1 VDPIAGAIRAFQ
13 EAFRE
18 FRRDRRARVLRITT
32 TSKDIPALSKLL
44 RAEEWRA
51 DNSSPF
57 LILETAIG
65 AIDEAL
71 PAFGAAIREHYEL
84 VRRGLADDG
93 VTVEPFSA
101 QFPLPADLIGGVV
114 NDVAEF
120 RRKVAPPLAP
130 PLVFFVPVKVDR
142 PAEWHD
148 VFLRLL
154 GPLIDLDVRV
164 IVADMSNDPALQDA
178 LRPLGPLYDE
188 TSFVVD
194 EAAADAAAK
203 GALAAATSRN
213 GATHWV
219 VGPAAEPPPRPS
231 RPQPT
236 EEQVKAAVAAAGLPP
251 VLTQSQGEL
260 LRGHVMRAADAVGA
274 GNARIALEEQSQ
286 AVALC
291 RGAGVMLETV
301 LMTMLLAS
309 YQYQFGLRDDAE
321 ATYRAASAL
330 ATESNA
336 WAQAAQAQMAL
347 GYILLGS
354 GRGVDAAATYTE
366 AVAAA
371 ERADASLLFL
381 ESARMAGKCWI
392 DSGEPEQAARVW
404 RTAVEKGKEMTA
416 LEIRSSTLLQIA
428 DSLTALLRNQ
438 GATAD
443 AEAVEQTIG
452 VINRKFEA

>member
-1 VDPIAGAIRAFQ
+1 VDPVASAIRAFQ

-18 FRRDRRARVLRITT
+18 FRRDAKARVLRVAT
-32 TSKDIPALSKLL
+32 TSNDLPALSKLL

-57 LILETAIG
+57 LILEAAIG
-65 AIDEAL
+65 AIHETL
-71 PAFGAAIREHYEL
+71 PGFGAAIREHHEL

-93 VTVEPFSA
+93 VTIEPFSP
-101 QFPLPADLIGGVV
+101 QFPLPADLLGRLIE
-114 NDVAEF
+114 DVAEF
-120 RRKVAPPLAP
+120 RRKTAPPLAP
-130 PLVFFVPVKVDR
+130 PLVIFLPIKVDR
-142 PAEWHD
+142 PDEWHD
-148 VFLRLL
+148 ALFRLL
-154 GPLIDLDVRV
+154 GPLIEQDVRV
-164 IVADMSNDPALQDA
+164 VFADMSNDPAVPDG

-188 TSFVVD
+188 TTFIVD
-194 EAAADAAAK
+194 EAAAQASAK

-213 GATHWV
+213 GTRWV
-219 VGPAAEPPPRPS
+219 VGPAVEPPPRPS
-231 RPQPT
+231 RAQPT
-236 EEQVKAAVAAAGLPP
+236 EEQVKAAMAAAGLPP

-274 GNARIALEEQSQ
+274 ANARIALEEQSQ

-291 RGAGVMLETV
+291 RGAGVALETV

-309 YQYQFGLRDDAE
+309 YQYQFGLKDDAE

-330 ATESNA
+330 AAESNA

-354 GRGVDAAATYTE
+354 GRGVDAAATYAE

-381 ESARMAGKCWI
+381 ESARMAGKCWL
-392 DSGEPEQAARVW
+392 DAGNTDQAARVW
-404 RTAVEKGKEMTA
+404 RTAVDRGKEMSA
-416 LEIRSSTLLQIA
+416 HEIRSSTLLDIA
-428 DSLTALLRNQ
+428 DSLTSLLRDR
-438 GATAD
+438 GETAD
-443 AEAVEQTIG
+443 AEAVEQTVR
-452 VINRKFEA
+452 VINQKFEA